1 MREVLRIE
9 NVSLLETQELQP
21 FKPTVKRLLS
31 CGIHECIQTMN
42 RGNEGKYSLHVSS
55 KTGAP
60 RVSLNLSLS
69 TARSLNLPRAS
80 TTTRQRMML
89 TSPASNIQ
97 QPRAVEELMPLERGP
112 GTLLVVTQSFATR
125 WRLPPSSRPSSF
137 PAFLP
142 ENASNCLLINMP
154 QASSLLSAF
163 LSLQQLMRRLDFHC
177 AFTTTRQ
184 RMMLTSTA
192 SKIQKPHALEELMPL
207 EHGPGTL
214 MVMIKSSAAK
224 WNSLSVSVHTLPPS
238 PTPFPAFLP
247 EDASNCLLINMPLHT
262 SLVSALSSLQQLM
275 RRELPPIMDLP
286 LVSALVQS
294 SSRFP
299 AVLSTLLPENAS
311 TTAINYGI
319 KINRIPRE
327 ALPLSIVTV
336 PPQPRPRGADE
347 DSLAI
352 LNHSEVEISHELPDS
367 SHSEKVEITDVDEPL
382 KTSDIQD
389 TSAFKSGM

>member
-1 MREVLRIE
+1 MREILRIE

-21 FKPTVKRLLS
+21 FKPTVKRVLS
-31 CGIHECIQTMN
+31 CGIHECIQTMS

-55 KTGAP
+55 ETGAP
-60 RVSLNLSLS
+60 HVSLNLSIS
-69 TARSLNLPRAS
+69 MARSLDLPCAF
-80 TTTRQRMML
+80 TTTRHRMML
-89 TSPASNIQ
+89 TSIASNIQ
-97 QPRAVEELMPLERGP
+97 QSRALEELMPLEQGP
-112 GTLLVVTQSFATR
+112 GTILVVTQSSATR
-125 WRLPPSSRPSSF
+125 WTLPPSSKP
-137 PAFLP
+137 L
-142 ENASNCLLINMP
+142 SNCLLINMP
-154 QASSLLSAF
+154 QPSSLLSAF
-163 LSLQQLMRRLDFHC
+163 LSLQQLMRRLDFPC

-184 RMMLTSTA
+184 RMVLTSTA
-192 SKIQKPHALEELMPL
+192 SKIEEPHALADMMPL

-214 MVMIKSSAAK
+214 MVVIQSSAAR
-224 WNSLSVSVHTLPPS
+224 WNSLSVSVLTLPASRKP
-238 PTPFPAFLP
+238 PLFPAFLP

-275 RRELPPIMDLP
+275 SRELPPIMDLP
-286 LVSALVQS
+286 LVRALPQS

-319 KINRIPRE
+319 KINRVPRE
-327 ALPLSIVTV
+327 TLPLSIVTT

-352 LNHSEVEISHELPDS
+352 LNHSEEISHELPDS
-367 SHSEKVEITDVDEPL
+367 SRSEIVEVTDVDEPL

-389 TSAFKSGM
+389 TTAFKSGM